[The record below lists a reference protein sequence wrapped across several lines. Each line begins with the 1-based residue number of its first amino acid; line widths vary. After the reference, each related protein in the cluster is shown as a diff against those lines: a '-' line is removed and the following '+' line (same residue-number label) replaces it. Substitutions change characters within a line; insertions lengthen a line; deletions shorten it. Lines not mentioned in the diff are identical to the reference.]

1 MLGAKRTSSVQQEPG
16 GKVWAKPQETP
27 GFESG
32 CLILAEGGRGGSRA
46 GLPGEQ
52 IGPGGFRRSRLR
64 KKLAFERLKDSRQ
77 VIKMKS
83 DSPSVRA
90 AKPACG

>member
-1 MLGAKRTSSVQQEPG
+1 MLGAKWTSSVQLEPG
-16 GKVWAKPQETP
+16 GKIWAKPQEIP
-27 GFESG
+27 GLESR